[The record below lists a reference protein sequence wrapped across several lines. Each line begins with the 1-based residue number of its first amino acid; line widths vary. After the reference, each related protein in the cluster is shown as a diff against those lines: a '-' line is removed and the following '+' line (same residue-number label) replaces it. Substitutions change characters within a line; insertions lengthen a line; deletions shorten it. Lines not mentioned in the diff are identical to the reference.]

1 MAQNCMAAGENYIL
15 CALTNWGKP
24 QQRRRDIPFEK
35 LAAEYDMQHMGVRF
49 RRKPRCANGGISGI
63 AYHRKRKGLNQTQL
77 AALIGTPQY
86 IVQELDKAII
96 GQEQAKSAVAL
107 AIWKQR
113 LRANGDTTVPRT
125 NLLLYGPGGCGKTA
139 IIREAARIAGLPF
152 LTVDATGITETG
164 YRGKNAADIVA
175 DLLAGFREH
184 PYVRHAAVF
193 IDEVDKTSAHGS
205 DWRQAYCQ
213 GTQHALLKLV
223 EGLEIT
229 AEGMTINTA
238 DLLFL
243 FGGAFGRM
251 WEEQRRAAPI
261 GFVRNESPRP
271 TVTRCTAEDFCA
283 YGMERELMGR
293 IGRFVPV
300 EQLTTEQMKRILTES
315 SLSAFVKYKKF
326 FRAHKIRLKLPDELV
341 EQLAREAVTQGTGA
355 RGLDGAVEAL
365 VQPLLYALAAL
376 FQAIQFPWGWDNTN
390 DAEEKQEETK

>member
-1 MAQNCMAAGENYIL
+1 MSKKKQSS
-15 CALTNWGKP
+15 P
-24 QQRRRDIPFEK
+24 
-35 LAAEYDMQHMGVRF
+35 V
-49 RRKPRCANGGISGI
+49 PRCALC
-63 AYHRKRKGLNQTQL
+63 KGVINILDNDYVVGSTGKMVCRSCL
-77 AALIGTPQY
+77 ETSFNILEAHDVVKGEAVPALPITPQY

-125 NLLLYGPGGCGKTA
+125 NLLLYGPSGCGKTA

-184 PYVRHAAVF
+184 PHVRHAAVF

-326 FRAHKIRLKLPDELV
+326 FRAHKVRLKLPDELV

-365 VQPLLYALAAL
+365 VQPLLYALAEGKL
-376 FQAIQFPWGWDNTN
+376 SGSVTLGGGIHGCTS
-390 DAEEKQEETK
+390 